1 MGNGM
6 TEVFVST
13 DDVKVIGGTA
23 NVNVEVDFGPQ
34 GDRGNL
40 FLVGY
45 GHPNTIT
52 HSQTLQLLDIYINLQ
67 VGDSDYLG
75 MYQYLNEAGVDTWVL
90 LGPLITDK
98 FGSNRTVS
106 FTDGVSTNDVEF
118 NISRILQTS
127 ILSGIDA
134 SKFNIQCTFL
144 NQTKPVAHS
153 IVVKP
158 TTIEAGT
165 GYIVL
170 PVSINAAEFS
180 GSAWSGLSGT
190 HTVHF
195 LITVV

>member
-1 MGNGM
+1 MDSSM

-45 GHPNTIT
+45 GHPETVT

-67 VGDSDYLG
+67 VGNSDYLG
-75 MYQYLNEAGVDTWVL
+75 MYQYLNEAGVNTWVF

-98 FGSNRTVS
+98 FGANRTVS
-106 FTDGVSTNDVEF
+106 FTNGLSTDVEF
-118 NISRILQTS
+118 NISSILQTS
-127 ILSGIDA
+127 ILSGIDE
-134 SKFNIQCTFL
+134 SKFNIQCTFS
-144 NQTKPVAHS
+144 NSTKPVAHS

-158 TTIEAGT
+158 ITIEAVT
-165 GYIVL
+165 GDLVL
-170 PVSINAAEFS
+170 PVSVSAAEFS
-180 GSAWSGLSGT
+180 GSAWAGLSGT
-190 HTVHF
+190 YTVHF

>member
-1 MGNGM
+1 M
-6 TEVFVST
+6 TEIFVST

-45 GHPNTIT
+45 GDPNTIT
-52 HSQTLQLLDIYINLQ
+52 HSQTIQLLDIYINLQ

-75 MYQYLNEAGVDTWVL
+75 MYQYLNQAGVDSWVF

-98 FGSNRTVS
+98 FGANRTVS
-106 FTDGVSTNDVEF
+106 FTGGVSTDVEF
-118 NISRILQTS
+118 NISSILQTS
-127 ILSGIDA
+127 VLSGIDE
-134 SKFNIQCTFL
+134 SKFNVQCTFL
-144 NQTKPVAHS
+144 NSSKPVAHS

-158 TTIEAGT
+158 ITIQSAT
-165 GYIVL
+165 GDIIL
-170 PVSINAAEFS
+170 PVSVNAAEFS
-180 GSAWSGLSGT
+180 GSTWSGISGT
-190 HTVHF
+190 HVVHF

>member
-1 MGNGM
+1 M
-6 TEVFVST
+6 TEIFVST

-45 GHPNTIT
+45 GDPNTIT
-52 HSQTLQLLDIYINLQ
+52 HSQTIQLLDIYINLQ

-75 MYQYLNEAGVDTWVL
+75 MYQYLNQAGVDSWVF

-98 FGSNRTVS
+98 FGANRTVS
-106 FTDGVSTNDVEF
+106 FTGGVSTDVEF
-118 NISRILQTS
+118 NISSILQTS
-127 ILSGIDA
+127 VLSGIDE
-134 SKFNIQCTFL
+134 SKFNVQCTFL
-144 NQTKPVAHS
+144 NSSNPVAHS

-158 TTIEAGT
+158 ITIQSAT
-165 GYIVL
+165 GDIIL
-170 PVSINAAEFS
+170 PVSVNAAEFS
-180 GSAWSGLSGT
+180 GSAWSGISGT
-190 HTVHF
+190 HVVHF

>member
-1 MGNGM
+1 M
-6 TEVFVST
+6 TEIFVST

-45 GHPNTIT
+45 GDPNTIT
-52 HSQTLQLLDIYINLQ
+52 HSQTIQLLDIYINLQ

-75 MYQYLNEAGVDTWVL
+75 MYQYLNQAGVDSWVF
-90 LGPLITDK
+90 LGPLITDT
-98 FGSNRTVS
+98 FGANRTVS
-106 FTDGVSTNDVEF
+106 FTGGVSTDVEF
-118 NISRILQTS
+118 SVSSILQTS
-127 ILSGIDA
+127 VLSGIDE

-144 NQTKPVAHS
+144 NSSKPVAHS

-158 TTIEAGT
+158 ITIQSAT
-165 GYIVL
+165 GDIIL
-170 PVSINAAEFS
+170 PVSVNAAEFS
-180 GSAWSGLSGT
+180 GSTWSGISGT
-190 HTVHF
+190 HVVHF

>member
-1 MGNGM
+1 M
-6 TEVFVST
+6 TEIFVST

-45 GHPNTIT
+45 GDPNTIT
-52 HSQTLQLLDIYINLQ
+52 HSQTIQLLDIYINLQ

-75 MYQYLNEAGVDTWVL
+75 MYQYLNQAGVDSWVF

-98 FGSNRTVS
+98 FGANRTVS
-106 FTDGVSTNDVEF
+106 FTSGVSTDVEF
-118 NISRILQTS
+118 NISSILQTS
-127 ILSGIDA
+127 VLSGIDE
-134 SKFNIQCTFL
+134 SKFNVQCTFL
-144 NQTKPVAHS
+144 NSSNPVAHS

-158 TTIEAGT
+158 ITIQSAT
-165 GYIVL
+165 GDIIL
-170 PVSINAAEFS
+170 PVSVNAAEFS
-180 GSAWSGLSGT
+180 GSAWSGISGT
-190 HTVHF
+190 KIVHF

>member
-1 MGNGM
+1 M

-45 GHPNTIT
+45 GHPNTVS

-75 MYQYLNEAGVDTWVL
+75 MYQYLNEAGVDTWVF
-90 LGPLITDK
+90 LGPLITDT
-98 FGSNRTVS
+98 FCANRTVL
-106 FTDGVSTNDVEF
+106 FADGVTSDDVEF
-118 NISRILQTS
+118 NVSSILQTS
-127 ILSGIDA
+127 ILSGIDE
-134 SKFNIQCTFL
+134 SKFNIQCTFS
-144 NQTKPVAHS
+144 NPTKPIAHS

-158 TTIEAGT
+158 ITIQSGT
-165 GYIVL
+165 GDIIL

-180 GSAWSGLSGT
+180 GSAWTAISGT
-190 HTVHF
+190 YTVHF

>member
-1 MGNGM
+1 M

-13 DDVKVIGGTA
+13 DDVKVIGGTSS
-23 NVNVEVDFGPQ
+23 VNVEVDFGPQ

-45 GHPNTIT
+45 GHPETVT

-98 FGSNRTVS
+98 FGANRTVS
-106 FTDGVSTNDVEF
+106 FTNGLSADVEF
-118 NISRILQTS
+118 NVSSILQTS
-127 ILSGIDA
+127 ILSGIDE
-134 SKFNIQCTFL
+134 SKFNIQCTFS
-144 NQTKPVAHS
+144 NSTKPVANS

-158 TTIEAGT
+158 ITIEAVT
-165 GYIVL
+165 GDLVL
-170 PVSINAAEFS
+170 PVSVSAAEFS
-180 GSAWSGLSGT
+180 GGAWAGLNGT
-190 HTVHF
+190 YTVHF

>member
-1 MGNGM
+1 M
-6 TEVFVST
+6 TEIFVST

-45 GHPNTIT
+45 GDPNTIT
-52 HSQTLQLLDIYINLQ
+52 HSQTIQLLDIYINLQ

-75 MYQYLNEAGVDTWVL
+75 MYQYLNQAGVDSWVF

-98 FGSNRTVS
+98 FGANRTVS
-106 FTDGVSTNDVEF
+106 FTGGVSTDVEF
-118 NISRILQTS
+118 NISSILQTS
-127 ILSGIDA
+127 VLSGIDE
-134 SKFNIQCTFL
+134 SKFNVQCTFL
-144 NQTKPVAHS
+144 NSSKPVAHS

-158 TTIEAGT
+158 ITIQSAT
-165 GYIVL
+165 GDIIL
-170 PVSINAAEFS
+170 PVSVNAAEFS
-180 GSAWSGLSGT
+180 GSTWSGISGT
-190 HTVHF
+190 HLVHF

>member
-1 MGNGM
+1 M
-6 TEVFVST
+6 TEIFVST

-45 GHPNTIT
+45 GDPNTIT
-52 HSQTLQLLDIYINLQ
+52 HSQTIQLLDIYINLQ

-75 MYQYLNEAGVDTWVL
+75 MYQYLNQAGVDSWVF

-98 FGSNRTVS
+98 FGANRTVS
-106 FTDGVSTNDVEF
+106 FTSGVSTDVEF
-118 NISRILQTS
+118 NVSSILQTS
-127 ILSGIDA
+127 VLSGIDE

-144 NQTKPVAHS
+144 NSSNPVAHS

-158 TTIEAGT
+158 ITIQSAT
-165 GYIVL
+165 GDIIL
-170 PVSINAAEFS
+170 PVSVNAAEFS
-180 GSAWSGLSGT
+180 GGTWSGISGT
-190 HTVHF
+190 KIVHF

>member
-1 MGNGM
+1 M
-6 TEVFVST
+6 TEIFVST

-45 GHPNTIT
+45 GDPNTIT
-52 HSQTLQLLDIYINLQ
+52 HSQTIQLLDIYINLQ

-75 MYQYLNEAGVDTWVL
+75 MYQYLNQAGVDSWVF
-90 LGPLITDK
+90 LGPLITDT
-98 FGSNRTVS
+98 FGANRTVS
-106 FTDGVSTNDVEF
+106 FTGGVSTDVEF
-118 NISRILQTS
+118 NVSSILQTS
-127 ILSGIDA
+127 VLSGIDE

-144 NQTKPVAHS
+144 NSSKPVAHS

-158 TTIEAGT
+158 ITIQSGT
-165 GYIVL
+165 GDIIL
-170 PVSINAAEFS
+170 PVSVNAAEFS
-180 GSAWSGLSGT
+180 GSTWSGISGT
-190 HTVHF
+190 HVVHF

>member
-1 MGNGM
+1 M
-6 TEVFVST
+6 TEIFVST

-45 GHPNTIT
+45 GDPNTIT
-52 HSQTLQLLDIYINLQ
+52 HSQTIQLLDIYINLQ

-75 MYQYLNEAGVDTWVL
+75 MYQYLNQAGVDSWVF
-90 LGPLITDK
+90 LGPLITDT
-98 FGSNRTVS
+98 FGANRTVS
-106 FTDGVSTNDVEF
+106 FTGGVSTDVEF
-118 NISRILQTS
+118 NVSSILQTS
-127 ILSGIDA
+127 VLSGIDE

-144 NQTKPVAHS
+144 NSSKPVAHS

-158 TTIEAGT
+158 ITIQSAT
-165 GYIVL
+165 GDIIL
-170 PVSINAAEFS
+170 PVSVNAAEFS
-180 GSAWSGLSGT
+180 GSTWSGISGT
-190 HTVHF
+190 HVVHF

>member
-1 MGNGM
+1 MDSSM

-45 GHPNTIT
+45 GDPNAIN
-52 HSQTLQLLDIYINLQ
+52 HSTEVQALDIYINIDTTDEKYLMIYQLQ
-67 VGDSDYLG
+67 NV
-75 MYQYLNEAGVDTWVL
+75 NDTTQWEEVSKL
-90 LGPLITDK
+90 TTDK
-98 FGSNRTVS
+98 YSTTRDVAFLN
-106 FTDGVSTNDVEF
+106 GVSVDSEDFKVS
-118 NISRILQTS
+118 NIIPASLFSTISESR
-127 ILSGIDA
+127 
-134 SKFNIQCTFL
+134 FNIQCTFS
-144 NQTKPVAHS
+144 NPTKPVANS

-158 TTIEAGT
+158 ITTEPVSGD
-165 GYIVL
+165 IVL

-180 GSAWSGLSGT
+180 GSSWSALNGT
-190 HTVHF
+190 HKVHF

>member
-1 MGNGM
+1 M

-45 GHPNTIT
+45 GDPNTIT
-52 HSQTLQLLDIYINLQ
+52 HSTTVQALDLYIN
-67 VGDSDYLG
+67 VRTTDEDYLVI
-75 MYQYLNEAGVDTWVL
+75 YQLQNVNGIDTWIETSKL
-90 LGPLITDK
+90 MTDK
-98 FGSNRTVS
+98 FSVNRTVS
-106 FTDGVSTNDVEF
+106 FTAGVATD
-118 NISRILQTS
+118 NIDFKISNIVPLS
-127 ILSGIDA
+127 LLSGLTE
-134 SKFNIQCTFL
+134 SNFNIQCTFS
-144 NQTKPVAHS
+144 NPTKPVAHS

-158 TTIEAGT
+158 ITIQPAT
-165 GYIVL
+165 GDIIL

-180 GSAWSGLSGT
+180 GSAWTAISGT
-190 HTVHF
+190 HVVHF